1 LNLLKIVQFS
11 FGPIIAAGLGL
22 VTIPI
27 ITWFF
32 SVEDVGRLTIFQV
45 VVGASISI
53 FSLAMHQAYVRE
65 YHEVE
70 NKHQLLKVSMLPGLT
85 LLTVIIF
92 FVAVLPYSFSFIL
105 FERESKLIIIS
116 LVVGVVSN
124 FLLNFL
130 LHVIRMEERAISFSI
145 AQILPKAFLLISLV
159 FIAIPGID
167 ANFQTL
173 IVLSSLSLF
182 TSLIICS
189 WMTRDT
195 WVKALKSSI
204 DLVLLKELL
213 KFSLPLVFGGMAY
226 WGLTTIDRLF
236 LSSLSGFE
244 ELGVYAVSVTL
255 ASSVTVVSMVFSNL
269 WHPVLYRWVKE
280 GVEPSKIVSVIEYM
294 ALAVAFI
301 WGLVGILSPLIPWF
315 LPEDYKAT
323 EYLVIACVAMPLFY
337 MFGQATGV
345 GIGIKRKS
353 NYAMLASVL
362 ALLANVGLNFILVP
376 NHGAAGAAVATL
388 ISFFVFFIVRTE
400 SSARI
405 WWSFPRIKL
414 YIIVVLY
421 MMASIFMVMTRA
433 EVDNFAFVWIMLLLM
448 SSILYRSRLVEII
461 VWINSYR
468 SRKV

>member
-1 LNLLKIVQFS
+1 
-11 FGPIIAAGLGL
+11 
-22 VTIPI
+22 
-27 ITWFF
+27 
-32 SVEDVGRLTIFQV
+32 
-45 VVGASISI
+45 
-53 FSLAMHQAYVRE
+53 
-65 YHEVE
+65 
-70 NKHQLLKVSMLPGLT
+70 
-85 LLTVIIF
+85 
-92 FVAVLPYSFSFIL
+92 
-105 FERESKLIIIS
+105 
-116 LVVGVVSN
+116 
-124 FLLNFL
+124 
-130 LHVIRMEERAISFSI
+130 
-145 AQILPKAFLLISLV
+145 
-159 FIAIPGID
+159 
-167 ANFQTL
+167 
-173 IVLSSLSLF
+173 
-182 TSLIICS
+182 
-189 WMTRDT
+189 
-195 WVKALKSSI
+195 
-204 DLVLLKELL
+204 
-213 KFSLPLVFGGMAY
+213 
-226 WGLTTIDRLF
+226 
-236 LSSLSGFE
+236 
-244 ELGVYAVSVTL
+244 
-255 ASSVTVVSMVFSNL
+255 MVFSNL